1 MTNAALMTVARNCP
15 NFTRFR
21 LCIPDATKPD
31 PDTMQPLDEGFRA
44 ILQSCKQLRRL
55 SLAVQLTDQVFL
67 YIGMYAEQLEMLSI
81 AFAGESD
88 MGLLYVLN
96 GCKKLRKLK
105 IRNCPFGD
113 TTLLTNIGKYETMQS
128 LWISSCEV
136 TVGAYKTLAKKMPML
151 NVEIFNESEQAD
163 CYMEDDGQRVEKM
176 YLYRTVAGKREDAP
190 EYVRTL

>member
-1 MTNAALMTVARNCP
+1 
-15 NFTRFR
+15 
-21 LCIPDATKPD
+21 
-31 PDTMQPLDEGFRA
+31 MQPLDEGFRA